1 MATGYGSY
9 ISGDWRGV
17 VVATVA
23 NTSETVCTVTVVG
36 KCESVYATAS
46 YMDGRVTQNSS
57 GGYSDWTDWFRIT
70 PGNTTTFLTKSFT
83 ISRGTAAKTVTCYA
97 QSRSSSGSTWGQQT
111 STASVNVTIPAM
123 TSYPIAYNEN
133 KPSGA
138 GAITNMPSN
147 QTKWHGTAL
156 TLASTVPSLNQYYFT
171 GWNTKADGSGTS
183 YAAGASYTTN
193 AAATLYAQWELA
205 YSYPTIS
212 SASVIR
218 TNSSGVAANEGTCA
232 KVSFSWSVDST
243 ADGGKNK
250 GKKAVVSYK
259 LKSASSYTTASTT
272 NLSTTSGTLNI
283 ILDNTSHTLFATDLS
298 YDIEITVTD
307 THGGSQSSYLT
318 LSQAF
323 FTVDFLS
330 GGRGVAIGKAA
341 SVDGLLDIGLD
352 VNIDGSLTFNSSN
365 GSYGSAQDVSS
376 YNSASNRY
384 TFPSDG
390 LLRVESSFRASS
402 YALAHVYNAD
412 GTELFIIEES
422 SAKTEMMGN
431 QSNCVPVFAGMSA
444 YFERNSSVPY
454 GSMYFIPR
462 IDDIGVVVSE
472 RHVYER
478 DVLYDNSEGDE
489 GTITLSASAANYD
502 HMVIYFTNRSVCSSV
517 EVYKPNGKNA
527 NLFIG
532 GTTQAGGVL
541 WPLGRDIS
549 INGTAITTRD
559 SVRYY
564 GAQSAT
570 STGYTL
576 QKANV
581 MYIYRVEAW

>member
-9 ISGDWRGV
+9 ISGDWRGI

-23 NTSETVCTVTVVG
+23 NTSDTVCTVTVVG

-171 GWNTKADGSGTS
+171 GWNTKANGSGTS

-218 TNSSGVAANEGTCA
+218 TNSSGEAANEGTCA
-232 KVSFSWSVDST
+232 KVSFRWSVDST

-250 GKKAVVSYK
+250 GKTAVVSYK
-259 LKSASSYTTASTT
+259 LKSASSYTKASTT

-283 ILDNTSHTLFATDLS
+283 VLDNTSHTLFATDLS

-330 GGRGVAIGKAA
+330 GGRGIAIGKAA

-352 VNIDGSLTFNSSN
+352 VNIDGDFSQAN
-365 GSYGSAQDVSS
+365 GTVALD
-376 YNSASNRY
+376 SASQAAWLDALGFGVDDLLVNS
-384 TFPSDG
+384 TFVIRRSGRVIQASVRGVSAAASGGGVICPFYLSDY
-390 LLRVESSFRASS
+390 LPPQNL
-402 YALAHVYNAD
+402 
-412 GTELFIIEES
+412 
-422 SAKTEMMGN
+422 
-431 QSNCVPVFAGMSA
+431 
-444 YFERNSSVPY
+444 SSVVTDLN
-454 GSMYFIPR
+454 G
-462 IDDIGVVVSE
+462 
-472 RHVYER
+472 HVAR
-478 DVLYDNSEGDE
+478 LW
-489 GTITLSASAANYD
+489 LSAGD
-502 HMVIYFTNRSVCSSV
+502 
-517 EVYKPNGKNA
+517 
-527 NLFIG
+527 G
-532 GTTQAGGVL
+532 GL
-541 WPLGRDIS
+541 RLEPI
-549 INGTAITTRD
+549 
-559 SVRYY
+559 
-564 GAQSAT
+564 
-570 STGYTL
+570 GYTGTGNWYGTL
-576 QKANV
+576 T
-581 MYIYRVEAW
+581 YIY